1 MIKMKKIEWGKDP
14 YFYGPRQYFRQSL
27 LISYIK
33 KAKGKVLDAGCGNGS
48 QSFRISKKGY
58 CVTGIDISKSNI
70 EFCNKIKK
78 SIQIKN
84 VSFMQMDLLNIK
96 LPKKS
101 FDTVVSGEV
110 IEHIKE
116 DDKVV
121 KNFNK
126 VLKIGGHC
134 IITTCHNPKL
144 WSFEDEWYGHVRRY
158 KADELRNLFLRNGFK
173 IEKMRFFGF
182 PLMRIYLYLF
192 KFVLKKKVGN
202 EKKRT
207 KKKSYSGIMNFLS
220 YLFFFDNLF
229 SWCSLGNGL
238 VLRAVKI
245 KDLK

>member
-1 MIKMKKIEWGKDP
+1 MKKREWGKDP

-27 LISYIK
+27 LIGYIK
-33 KAKGKVLDAGCGNGS
+33 KRKAKVLDGGCGNGS
-48 QSFRISKKGY
+48 QSFRIAKKGY
-58 CVTGIDISKSNI
+58 SVIGIDRSKSNI

-78 SIQIKN
+78 SIGIKN
-84 VSFMQMDLLNIK
+84 VNFMQMDLLDIK
-96 LPKKS
+96 LPKNS
-101 FDTVVSGEV
+101 FDVVVSGEV

-116 DDKVV
+116 DNKVV

-126 VLKIGGHC
+126 VLKVGGHC

-144 WSFEDEWYGHVRRY
+144 WSFEDEWHGHVRRY

-182 PLMRIYLYLF
+182 PFMRIYLYLF
-192 KFVLKKKVGN
+192 RFVLRKKMRS
-202 EKKRT
+202 EKKTT
-207 KKKSYSGIMNFLS
+207 KRKFYSRIMNILS

-229 SWCSLGNGL
+229 SWCSLGNGF
-238 VLRAVKI
+238 VLRAVKM